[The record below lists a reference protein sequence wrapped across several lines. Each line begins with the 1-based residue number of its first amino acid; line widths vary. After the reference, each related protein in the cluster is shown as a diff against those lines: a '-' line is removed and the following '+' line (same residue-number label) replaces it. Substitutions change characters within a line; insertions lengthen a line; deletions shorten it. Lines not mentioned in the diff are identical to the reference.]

1 MKTVLVIALQ
11 YLADSKAVMDTE
23 QEQRLDELFYRDS
36 QWVADNGRYVH
47 ENNGALS
54 FLVS

>member
-1 MKTVLVIALQ
+1 MKKVLVITSQ
-11 YLADSKAVMDTE
+11 YLTDSGAVMDTE
-23 QEQRLDELFYRDS
+23 QEQKLDELFYRDS